1 MASNNVLSLQT
12 DHVIFIS
19 PVIYVIMLPV
29 ANGDVLVGV
38 SQILPYLISAMM
50 MFLLLV
56 QKRDLCVLILIIVN
70 LVNIMRGVSGTIPS
84 VVIILLMVCRMD
96 PLL

>member
-1 MASNNVLSLQT
+1 
-12 DHVIFIS
+12 
-19 PVIYVIMLPV
+19 MLLV

-56 QKRDLCVLILIIVN
+56 QKRNLYVLILIVVN

>member
-56 QKRDLCVLILIIVN
+56 Q
-70 LVNIMRGVSGTIPS
+70 
-84 VVIILLMVCRMD
+84 
-96 PLL
+96 